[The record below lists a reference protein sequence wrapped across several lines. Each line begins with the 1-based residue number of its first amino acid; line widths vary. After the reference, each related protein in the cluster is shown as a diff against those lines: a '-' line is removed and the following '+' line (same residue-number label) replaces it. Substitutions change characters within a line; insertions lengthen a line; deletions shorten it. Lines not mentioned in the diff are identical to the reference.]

1 MPRTKR
7 VAQFI
12 QRLAYENLFQ
22 PEERDEPRPRAD
34 GASARVPERTPS
46 YPAWN
51 ATSFSSYVPF
61 RGPHN
66 D

>member
-1 MPRTKR
+1 MPRTQR

-12 QRLAYENLFQ
+12 QRLAYENIFQ
-22 PEERDEPRPRAD
+22 PDERDEPRAD
-34 GASARVPERTPS
+34 RESSARLPETTPT
-46 YPAWN
+46 YAAWS
-51 ATSFSSYVPF
+51 ATSFSAYVPF

>member
-1 MPRTKR
+1 MPRTQR

-12 QRLAYENLFQ
+12 QRLAYENLVQ
-22 PEERDEPRPRAD
+22 HDARDERPADEYASPRDPA
-34 GASARVPERTPS
+34 PTPS
-46 YPAWN
+46 YSAWN

-66 D
+66 S

>member
-1 MPRTKR
+1 MPRTQR

-12 QRLAYENLFQ
+12 QRLAYENLVQ
-22 PEERDEPRPRAD
+22 HDERDERPAD
-34 GASARVPERTPS
+34 EFASSREPEPTPS
-46 YPAWN
+46 YSAWN

-66 D
+66 G

>member
-1 MPRTKR
+1 MPRTQR

-12 QRLAYENLFQ
+12 QRLAYENIFQ
-22 PEERDEPRPRAD
+22 PDERDEPREDREAGGRP
-34 GASARVPERTPS
+34 PETTPT
-46 YPAWN
+46 YAAWN
-51 ATSFSSYVPF
+51 ATSFSTYVPF

>member
-1 MPRTKR
+1 MPRTQR

-12 QRLAYENLFQ
+12 QRLAYESLFQ
-22 PEERDEPRPRAD
+22 PDERDEPRSDPETFT
-34 GASARVPERTPS
+34 RVPETSPS
-46 YPAWN
+46 YEAWN

-66 D
+66 G

>member
-1 MPRTKR
+1 MPGTKR

-12 QRLAYENLFQ
+12 QRLAYENFIQHDEQDARPDDKEALGRL
-22 PEERDEPRPRAD
+22 PE
-34 GASARVPERTPS
+34 STPS
-46 YPAWN
+46 YPAWS

-66 D
+66 G

>member
-1 MPRTKR
+1 MPGTKR

-12 QRLAYENLFQ
+12 QRLAYENFIRHDEQDVRPADEEALARMM
-22 PEERDEPRPRAD
+22 PE
-34 GASARVPERTPS
+34 STPS
-46 YPAWN
+46 YPAWS

-66 D
+66 G